1 MSQEIGQYNCLKQ
14 TPSSKFV
21 FLSHDKV
28 SNIAYK
34 MHMFVLSG
42 DTTLGFMQYLEHL
55 KFLEYLQGVE
65 HEGDNNAND
74 TRSVFNVI

>member
-55 KFLEYLQGVE
+55 KFLEYLQGVKGITMQMT
-65 HEGDNNAND
+65 HDQFSMSSKN
-74 TRSVFNVI
+74 